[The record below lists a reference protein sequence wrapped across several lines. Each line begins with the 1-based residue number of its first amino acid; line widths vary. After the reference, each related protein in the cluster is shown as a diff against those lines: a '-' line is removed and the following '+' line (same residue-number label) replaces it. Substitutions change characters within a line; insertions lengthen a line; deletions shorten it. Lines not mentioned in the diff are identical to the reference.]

1 MDLMSLLVGAAVP
14 LSIAAF
20 SFLGTKVTATAQK
33 KTAEVEARGPEWS
46 SFLDEV
52 RKENQRTKDDLNG
65 RIDRLQ
71 TKVQRLEDKIAAKDR
86 LIERK
91 DALIEKKDQL
101 LHLAMSE
108 LARFVRK
115 FPDDA
120 VTRSISYEIKDEMSA
135 YWPRDEPEV

>member
-1 MDLMSLLVGAAVP
+1 METAILLIGAVGGILAIPVGY
-14 LSIAAF
+14 F
-20 SFLGTKVTATAQK
+20 TAKMTASSQK
-33 KTAEVEARGPEWS
+33 ESTEIETRGPDWDRFMERV
-46 SFLDEV
+46 EKHNAET
-52 RKENQRTKDDLNG
+52 RAQLNG

-71 TKVQRLEDKIAAKDR
+71 NKVQRLEDKLAEKDR
-86 LIERK
+86 LIEQK

-108 LARFVRK
+108 LARVVRK

-120 VTRSISYEIKDEMSA
+120 VTRSISFELKEEMSA